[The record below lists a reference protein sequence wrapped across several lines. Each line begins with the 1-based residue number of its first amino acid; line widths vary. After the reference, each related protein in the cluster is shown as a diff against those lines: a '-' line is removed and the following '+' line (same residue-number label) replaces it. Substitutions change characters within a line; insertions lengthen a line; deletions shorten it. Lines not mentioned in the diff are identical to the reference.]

1 MNNILTCPVCKEEL
15 KKIENS
21 YHCKNRHSFD
31 IAKEGYVNLLA
42 VNKKNSKAPGD
53 NKEML
58 VARKDFLNSGAYNQL
73 LEKILYIIEQYN
85 RTQSVI
91 LEAGCG
97 EGYYISNIK
106 NNLKDA
112 QCFGFDISKEA
123 IKLASKRSRDV
134 NFYVASGYEPN
145 IKEKSVDVLIVIFA
159 PFAQDEYNKLL
170 ADDGICIVVKPNT
183 NHLIE
188 LKNQLYDNIKQ
199 VKPSV
204 YNKFYIDS
212 TYNLTYTFKPTEE
225 NLYNLFKMTPFFYR
239 VSEEKKQKLQKNLK
253 NLPIKA
259 DFLIEVLKK

>member
-1 MNNILTCPVCKEEL
+1 MNNIITCPTCKEVL
-15 KKIENS
+15 KKVDKS
-21 YHCKNRHSFD
+21 YKCKMGHTFD

-58 VARKDFLNSGAYNQL
+58 VARKDFLNSGAYNLL
-73 LEKILYIIEQYN
+73 LEKILYIIEQN
-85 RTQSVI
+85 NKNQSVI

-97 EGYYISNIK
+97 EGYYITNIK

-112 QCFGFDISKEA
+112 KCFGFDISKEA
-123 IKLASKRSRDV
+123 IKLASKRSSDV

-145 IKEKSVDVLIVIFA
+145 IKEKSVDVLIVVFA
-159 PFAQDEYNKLL
+159 PFAEDEYTKLL
-170 ADDGICIVVKPNT
+170 AKDGICIVVKPNT

-188 LKNQLYDNIKQ
+188 LKNQFYDNVKQ

-212 TYNLTYTFKPTEE
+212 TYNLIYTFNPTEE

-239 VSEEKKQKLQKNLK
+239 VNEEKKQKLQKNLK
-253 NLPIKA
+253 NLPIKV